1 MCVALKEINYYLVKR
16 EIEIYMLCGLF
27 VLAEGI
33 SINIFD
39 RVVYINNLNKII
51 YGKVNRD
58 SYILWTYENPVF
70 SASAHSKWALSKMV
84 YSKSQWLLYWQMLLL
99 HW

>member
-58 SYILWTYENPVF
+58 SYIL
-70 SASAHSKWALSKMV
+70 
-84 YSKSQWLLYWQMLLL
+84 
-99 HW
+99 